1 VSGRIY
7 DSEKYAYCKKCGS
20 EMSISAE
27 RNHWGP
33 MCKNKMC
40 DGGLMDAIYVMD
52 KMEFR
57 YKKLQKILSNFHL
70 KD

>member
-1 VSGRIY
+1 MSGRIY
-7 DSEKYAYCKKCGS
+7 DQGNYAYCKKCGS
-20 EMSISAE
+20 DMYTSAE

-40 DGGLMDAIYVMD
+40 DGGLMDAEYYSD
-52 KMEFR
+52 KMIFR
-57 YKKLQKILSNFHL
+57 YKKLQKILNNYYE